1 MVGPLTQPLHAKY
14 LHNKQSS
21 MRIYFFLFLLLA
33 KGITTHA
40 QNTAYI
46 MPVKGLCAHR
56 GGMDT
61 HPENTI
67 PAFKNAIAAGVQMIE
82 FDIQFSKDSALVIM
96 HDGTVDRTTNGSGE
110 VASFTLSQLK
120 QLDAGSKK
128 GAEFKGV
135 TIPTFEETLAVMPK
149 NIWLNCHLKGGE
161 ALGKAVALI
170 IQKTGRLH
178 QCTVTGS
185 EEAAAGAR
193 QVTPSVIICNADNKY
208 RKDNSAYVN
217 ATISMKA
224 SFIQL
229 LAIGTPEE
237 RRPYIQQLKEHKVFI
252 NFYYAPKPEEAKG
265 LWEEGI
271 DFILVNNV
279 PAFLPEMKK
288 QGIAAVK
295 PVFK

>member
-1 MVGPLTQPLHAKY
+1 
-14 LHNKQSS
+14 
-21 MRIYFFLFLLLA
+21 MRIYYLLCLLLTA
-33 KGITTHA
+33 GITTQA
-40 QNTAYI
+40 QSTAYT
-46 MPVKGLCAHR
+46 MPAKGLCAHR

-67 PAFKNAIAAGVQMIE
+67 PAFKNAIATGVQMIE

-110 VASFTLSQLK
+110 VASLTLRQLK

-128 GAEFKGV
+128 GAAFKGA
-135 TIPTFEETLAVMPK
+135 TIPTLEETLAVMPR

-161 ALGKAVALI
+161 ALGKAVARI
-170 IQKTGRLH
+170 IQQTGRLH

-185 EEAAAGAR
+185 EAAAAGAR
-193 QVTPSVIICNADNKY
+193 QVAPSVIVCNADNKY

-217 ATISMKA
+217 ATISNKA

-237 RRPYIQQLKEHKVFI
+237 RKPFIQQLKDHKVFI
-252 NFYYAPKPEEAKG
+252 NFYYAAQPAEAKA
-265 LWEEGI
+265 LWDEGI
-271 DFILVNNV
+271 DFILVNNL

-288 QGIAAVK
+288 QGIAAVQ
-295 PVFK
+295 PVF